1 MSFCLIPA
9 QKSPDLILP
18 VTVILPARNSS
29 GGCCENKQGMKYMLY
44 KLYIWLKKVLL
55 HVETIK
61 VIDVHS
67 SAHSGRIEMITSI
80 EIANFNASNAEL
92 SIVH

>member
-1 MSFCLIPA
+1 
-9 QKSPDLILP
+9 
-18 VTVILPARNSS
+18 
-29 GGCCENKQGMKYMLY
+29 MLY